1 MIFNSK
7 TGRVAL
13 EPGDMVRCKNAND
26 AATLADIFCDRGINW
41 EIVYKKGEQKGIW
54 LVVLEEDAEQ

>member
-1 MIFNSK
+1 MLFNSK

-13 EPGDMVRCKNAND
+13 EPGDMVRCRNAND

-41 EIVYKKGEQKGIW
+41 KIVYKKGEQKGIW
-54 LVVLEEDAEQ
+54 IEVLEEDAEQ